1 MEMNSPAPP
10 CTRDHICWGA
20 HAIHPDRHRLEVDS
34 LSVYYGSLL
43 ALNGISFSITC
54 GHTLALMGPNGAGKS
69 TLIKALA
76 GLIRP
81 DSGKILWNGRPL
93 HDTPGE
99 IAYLPQRSDVD
110 WSFPITVR
118 ALVEMGRYP
127 SLGLWKKFGRHD
139 RDIVEK
145 SLHALGM
152 ESLADRQISELSG
165 GQQQRAF
172 LARALAQEAHVL
184 LLDEPFTGQG
194 SRQPAPG
201 KAAGF
206 PGGGRAS
213 GHRLPSRLEYGGGYL
228 RRHPADEPGAGRFRP
243 PEGSAFPRTHPG
255 DIRNGPPTGNPSFM
269 MDDFLQFLR
278 EPIAQ
283 RSLLACVM
291 IGFANGFVSGLVIL
305 KKSALQIGTLSCAL
319 LPGIAVAVLL
329 FGLTRWSLLTGAVV
343 AALLV
348 GLGSL
353 FVSRTSRLNQ
363 DTALSILH
371 TTAFAAGFIVL
382 VRLGLQQKIDDWLF
396 GSIMSL
402 SDSDLWIAFAI
413 SSVSVLILLLF
424 RRPILI
430 CLFDPDIATTLGI
443 PSRLISYGIF
453 TLIILVLVSSLQAV
467 GAFLTLGLLVGPAAT
482 VYLLTNKPSHLFWGG
497 GIIGGL
503 GSLLAFYLS
512 FPLGWHLGATII
524 LVLGVIFCTAYLY
537 SSRCGRLKQRGK
549 NSSQVQ

>member
-1 MEMNSPAPP
+1 
-10 CTRDHICWGA
+10 
-20 HAIHPDRHRLEVDS
+20 
-34 LSVYYGSLL
+34 
-43 ALNGISFSITC
+43 
-54 GHTLALMGPNGAGKS
+54 
-69 TLIKALA
+69 
-76 GLIRP
+76 
-81 DSGKILWNGRPL
+81 
-93 HDTPGE
+93 
-99 IAYLPQRSDVD
+99 
-110 WSFPITVR
+110 
-118 ALVEMGRYP
+118 
-127 SLGLWKKFGRHD
+127 
-139 RDIVEK
+139 
-145 SLHALGM
+145 
-152 ESLADRQISELSG
+152 
-165 GQQQRAF
+165 
-172 LARALAQEAHVL
+172 
-184 LLDEPFTGQG
+184 
-194 SRQPAPG
+194 
-201 KAAGF
+201 
-206 PGGGRAS
+206 
-213 GHRLPSRLEYGGGYL
+213 
-228 RRHPADEPGAGRFRP
+228 
-243 PEGSAFPRTHPG
+243 
-255 DIRNGPPTGNPSFM
+255 M

-430 CLFDPDIATTLGI
+430 CLFDPDIATTRPRRHGV
-443 PSRLISYGIF
+443 PAYQ
-453 TLIILVLVSSLQAV
+453 QA
-467 GAFLTLGLLVGPAAT
+467 GP
-482 VYLLTNKPSHLFWGG
+482 
-497 GIIGGL
+497 
-503 GSLLAFYLS
+503 SLLGGRNHRRAGFPAGFLPVLPSGLASGRHHHSGAGRHFLHSLFVFITVRAFETTRKEFFLS
-512 FPLGWHLGATII
+512 TITRPVFMTIHDTQTTSPPQGAPL
-524 LVLGVIFCTAYLY
+524 
-537 SSRCGRLKQRGK
+537 
-549 NSSQVQ
+549 

>member
-1 MEMNSPAPP
+1 MNSPAPP

-20 HAIHPDRHRLEVDS
+20 HASHPDRHRLEVDS

-152 ESLADRQISELSG
+152 ESMADRQISELSG

-184 LLDEPFTGQG
+184 LLDEPFTGLDAP
-194 SRQPAPG
+194 RQPVPG

-228 RRHPADEPGAGRFRP
+228 RHHPADEPGDGRLRP
-243 PEGSAFPRTHPG
+243 PEGSAFHRTHPG

-482 VYLLTNKPSHLFWGG
+482 VYLLTNKPAHLFWGG

-537 SSRCGRLKQRGK
+537 SSRCGLLKQHGK
-549 NSSQVQ
+549 NSS

>member
-1 MEMNSPAPP
+1 
-10 CTRDHICWGA
+10 
-20 HAIHPDRHRLEVDS
+20 
-34 LSVYYGSLL
+34 
-43 ALNGISFSITC
+43 
-54 GHTLALMGPNGAGKS
+54 
-69 TLIKALA
+69 
-76 GLIRP
+76 
-81 DSGKILWNGRPL
+81 
-93 HDTPGE
+93 
-99 IAYLPQRSDVD
+99 
-110 WSFPITVR
+110 
-118 ALVEMGRYP
+118 
-127 SLGLWKKFGRHD
+127 
-139 RDIVEK
+139 
-145 SLHALGM
+145 
-152 ESLADRQISELSG
+152 
-165 GQQQRAF
+165 
-172 LARALAQEAHVL
+172 
-184 LLDEPFTGQG
+184 
-194 SRQPAPG
+194 
-201 KAAGF
+201 
-206 PGGGRAS
+206 
-213 GHRLPSRLEYGGGYL
+213 
-228 RRHPADEPGAGRFRP
+228 
-243 PEGSAFPRTHPG
+243 
-255 DIRNGPPTGNPSFM
+255 

-283 RSLLACVM
+283 RSLLACLM

-319 LPGIAVAVLL
+319 LPGIAVAVLM
-329 FGLTRWSLLTGAVV
+329 FGLTRWSLLLGAVV

-413 SSVSVLILLLF
+413 SAASVLTLLF

-430 CLFDPDIATTLGI
+430 YLFDPDIATTLGI

-482 VYLLTNKPSHLFWGG
+482 VYMLTNKPSHLFWGG
-497 GIIGGL
+497 GLIGAF
-503 GSLLAFYLS
+503 GSVLAFYLS

-524 LVLGVIFCTAYLY
+524 LVLGVIFCVAYLY
-537 SSRCGRLKQRGK
+537 SSRCGLLKQRGK
-549 NSSQVQ
+549 KSSSLQ

>member
-1 MEMNSPAPP
+1 
-10 CTRDHICWGA
+10 
-20 HAIHPDRHRLEVDS
+20 
-34 LSVYYGSLL
+34 
-43 ALNGISFSITC
+43 
-54 GHTLALMGPNGAGKS
+54 
-69 TLIKALA
+69 
-76 GLIRP
+76 
-81 DSGKILWNGRPL
+81 
-93 HDTPGE
+93 
-99 IAYLPQRSDVD
+99 
-110 WSFPITVR
+110 
-118 ALVEMGRYP
+118 
-127 SLGLWKKFGRHD
+127 
-139 RDIVEK
+139 
-145 SLHALGM
+145 
-152 ESLADRQISELSG
+152 
-165 GQQQRAF
+165 
-172 LARALAQEAHVL
+172 
-184 LLDEPFTGQG
+184 
-194 SRQPAPG
+194 
-201 KAAGF
+201 
-206 PGGGRAS
+206 
-213 GHRLPSRLEYGGGYL
+213 
-228 RRHPADEPGAGRFRP
+228 
-243 PEGSAFPRTHPG
+243 
-255 DIRNGPPTGNPSFM
+255 M

-453 TLIILVLVSSLQAV
+453 TPDHSGARFLPAGRGSVPDAGAACRPRRHGVPAYQQAV
-467 GAFLTLGLLVGPAAT
+467 P
-482 VYLLTNKPSHLFWGG
+482 
-497 GIIGGL
+497 
-503 GSLLAFYLS
+503 SLLGGRNHRRAGLPAGFLPVLPPGLAS
-512 FPLGWHLGATII
+512 GRHHHSGSGRHFLHSLFVFITVRTFETTRGRI
-524 LVLGVIFCTAYLY
+524 L
-537 SSRCGRLKQRGK
+537 LKYNNK
-549 NSSQVQ
+549 AHFHDNP

>member
-1 MEMNSPAPP
+1 
-10 CTRDHICWGA
+10 
-20 HAIHPDRHRLEVDS
+20 
-34 LSVYYGSLL
+34 
-43 ALNGISFSITC
+43 
-54 GHTLALMGPNGAGKS
+54 
-69 TLIKALA
+69 
-76 GLIRP
+76 
-81 DSGKILWNGRPL
+81 
-93 HDTPGE
+93 
-99 IAYLPQRSDVD
+99 
-110 WSFPITVR
+110 
-118 ALVEMGRYP
+118 
-127 SLGLWKKFGRHD
+127 
-139 RDIVEK
+139 
-145 SLHALGM
+145 
-152 ESLADRQISELSG
+152 
-165 GQQQRAF
+165 
-172 LARALAQEAHVL
+172 
-184 LLDEPFTGQG
+184 
-194 SRQPAPG
+194 
-201 KAAGF
+201 
-206 PGGGRAS
+206 
-213 GHRLPSRLEYGGGYL
+213 
-228 RRHPADEPGAGRFRP
+228 
-243 PEGSAFPRTHPG
+243 
-255 DIRNGPPTGNPSFM
+255 M

-467 GAFLTLGLLVGPAAT
+467 GAFLTLGLLVGRHGVPAYQQAG
-482 VYLLTNKPSHLFWGG
+482 P
-497 GIIGGL
+497 
-503 GSLLAFYLS
+503 SLLGGRNHRRAGFPAGFLPVLPSGLASGRHHHSGAGRHFLHSLFVFITVRAFETTRKEFFLS
-512 FPLGWHLGATII
+512 TITRPVFMTIHDTQTTSPPQGAPL
-524 LVLGVIFCTAYLY
+524 
-537 SSRCGRLKQRGK
+537 
-549 NSSQVQ
+549 

>member
-1 MEMNSPAPP
+1 
-10 CTRDHICWGA
+10 
-20 HAIHPDRHRLEVDS
+20 
-34 LSVYYGSLL
+34 
-43 ALNGISFSITC
+43 
-54 GHTLALMGPNGAGKS
+54 
-69 TLIKALA
+69 
-76 GLIRP
+76 
-81 DSGKILWNGRPL
+81 
-93 HDTPGE
+93 
-99 IAYLPQRSDVD
+99 
-110 WSFPITVR
+110 
-118 ALVEMGRYP
+118 
-127 SLGLWKKFGRHD
+127 
-139 RDIVEK
+139 
-145 SLHALGM
+145 
-152 ESLADRQISELSG
+152 
-165 GQQQRAF
+165 
-172 LARALAQEAHVL
+172 
-184 LLDEPFTGQG
+184 
-194 SRQPAPG
+194 
-201 KAAGF
+201 
-206 PGGGRAS
+206 
-213 GHRLPSRLEYGGGYL
+213 
-228 RRHPADEPGAGRFRP
+228 
-243 PEGSAFPRTHPG
+243 
-255 DIRNGPPTGNPSFM
+255 M

-329 FGLTRWSLLTGAVV
+329 FGLTRWSLLPGAVV
-343 AALLV
+343 AAL
-348 GLGSL
+348 
-353 FVSRTSRLNQ
+353 
-363 DTALSILH
+363 
-371 TTAFAAGFIVL
+371 L

-524 LVLGVIFCTAYLY
+524 LVLGIIFCTAYLY
-537 SSRCGRLKQRGK
+537 SSRCGLLKQRGK

>member
-1 MEMNSPAPP
+1 
-10 CTRDHICWGA
+10 
-20 HAIHPDRHRLEVDS
+20 
-34 LSVYYGSLL
+34 
-43 ALNGISFSITC
+43 
-54 GHTLALMGPNGAGKS
+54 
-69 TLIKALA
+69 
-76 GLIRP
+76 
-81 DSGKILWNGRPL
+81 
-93 HDTPGE
+93 
-99 IAYLPQRSDVD
+99 
-110 WSFPITVR
+110 
-118 ALVEMGRYP
+118 
-127 SLGLWKKFGRHD
+127 
-139 RDIVEK
+139 
-145 SLHALGM
+145 
-152 ESLADRQISELSG
+152 
-165 GQQQRAF
+165 
-172 LARALAQEAHVL
+172 
-184 LLDEPFTGQG
+184 
-194 SRQPAPG
+194 
-201 KAAGF
+201 
-206 PGGGRAS
+206 
-213 GHRLPSRLEYGGGYL
+213 
-228 RRHPADEPGAGRFRP
+228 
-243 PEGSAFPRTHPG
+243 
-255 DIRNGPPTGNPSFM
+255 M

-453 TLIILVLVSSLQAV
+453 TLIILVLVS
-467 GAFLTLGLLVGPAAT
+467 
-482 VYLLTNKPSHLFWGG
+482 NKPSHLFWGG

>member
-1 MEMNSPAPP
+1 
-10 CTRDHICWGA
+10 
-20 HAIHPDRHRLEVDS
+20 
-34 LSVYYGSLL
+34 
-43 ALNGISFSITC
+43 
-54 GHTLALMGPNGAGKS
+54 
-69 TLIKALA
+69 
-76 GLIRP
+76 
-81 DSGKILWNGRPL
+81 
-93 HDTPGE
+93 
-99 IAYLPQRSDVD
+99 
-110 WSFPITVR
+110 
-118 ALVEMGRYP
+118 
-127 SLGLWKKFGRHD
+127 
-139 RDIVEK
+139 
-145 SLHALGM
+145 
-152 ESLADRQISELSG
+152 
-165 GQQQRAF
+165 
-172 LARALAQEAHVL
+172 
-184 LLDEPFTGQG
+184 
-194 SRQPAPG
+194 
-201 KAAGF
+201 
-206 PGGGRAS
+206 
-213 GHRLPSRLEYGGGYL
+213 
-228 RRHPADEPGAGRFRP
+228 
-243 PEGSAFPRTHPG
+243 
-255 DIRNGPPTGNPSFM
+255 M

-343 AALLV
+343 AALLVVVNSGVLERSATAITVV

-424 RRPILI
+424 RRPILV

-524 LVLGVIFCTAYLY
+524 LVLGIIFCTAYLY
-537 SSRCGRLKQRGK
+537 SSRCGLLKQHGK
-549 NSSQVQ
+549 NSSKVQ